1 MTMMLIYSF
10 FSRIEKEYMIVRQQ
24 LSSEVENKKNI
35 IHNMSKE
42 LEIHQKNF
50 NDLKDEL
57 GKVSVRDTFL
67 E

>member
-1 MTMMLIYSF
+1 MIMMLIYSF